1 MRHDRST
8 RYHGITDIALQR
20 LLPRQRD
27 GRPAGERPLEDG
39 VPLLERDVEGDL
51 EDGVV
56 EAVALVVRLE
66 DVALG
71 AGAGARVLRQVDV
84 GEAQLAEV
92 SAALLFLRTHDEKI
106 AHDL

>member
-1 MRHDRST
+1 MRRGRTALPARDRSIPDVV
-8 RYHGITDIALQR
+8 RQR

-84 GEAQLAEV
+84 GEAELAEV
-92 SAALLFLRTHDEKI
+92 SAPLLL
-106 AHDL
+106 LC